1 MGNLLAKTLLSE
13 FENNK
18 RWGLPLDFIVQV
30 SSNVDPSDF
39 QCSRHKAR
47 VWRCGRVGH
56 HAQEPLLVRD
66 GAHSIEGD
74 HHWLLEVV
82 SVSDHP
88 LRRDVACAVTAR
100 AGESEGAVVELVQQS
115 RLSLMVDL

>member
-1 MGNLLAKTLLSE
+1 M
-13 FENNK
+13 F
-18 RWGLPLDFIVQV
+18 

-47 VWRCGRVGH
+47 AWRCGRVGD
-56 HAQEPLLVRD
+56 HAQEPLLVRG

-88 LRRDVACAVTAR
+88 LGRDVACAVPAR
-100 AGESEGAVVELVQQS
+100 AGESESAVVELVQQS

>member
-1 MGNLLAKTLLSE
+1 M
-13 FENNK
+13 F
-18 RWGLPLDFIVQV
+18 
-30 SSNVDPSDF
+30 SSNVDQVTFSAQTQSQGLALRP
-39 QCSRHKAR
+39 
-47 VWRCGRVGH
+47 VGH

-100 AGESEGAVVELVQQS
+100 AGE
-115 RLSLMVDL
+115 